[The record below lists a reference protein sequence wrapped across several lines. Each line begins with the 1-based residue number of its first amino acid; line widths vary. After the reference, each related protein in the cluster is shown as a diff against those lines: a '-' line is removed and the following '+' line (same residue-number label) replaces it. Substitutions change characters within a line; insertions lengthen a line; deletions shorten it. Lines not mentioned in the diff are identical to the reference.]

1 MSGVRKWF
9 NDTISHFRD
18 IKFEPPYPVDSQKSD
33 LHYTYLDTIGRPILE
48 VTKRNL
54 VENHIEDFTI
64 SYSFNSIMLLQE
76 PMLLFT
82 AFFIL
87 FVVVIIVVRLDFSI
101 VEVSV
106 STCTNR

>member
-1 MSGVRKWF
+1 M
-9 NDTISHFRD
+9 
-18 IKFEPPYPVDSQKSD
+18 DSQKTY

-48 VTKRNL
+48 VTKKNL

-106 STCTNR
+106 LHVLTARCENMINLCL